1 MIHMKYIS
9 KIIGALN
16 ISDLNIVLS
25 ENETID
31 LSNEDLKSSYE
42 LRELIRKKLLVPYD
56 PKIHRYTKEI
66 KRIINPTVTDNS
78 ELGNY
83 IKLLDV
89 KIDKLINKVNQ
100 LTLKSEP
107 DGKIDML
114 LEKMEQL
121 LAKEVSIQKDIWK
134 TTPKIQE
141 TLKKVFDDNILV
153 IPDINLSDISNKN
166 IVTKD
171 AESQGT
177 DDILE
182 QLKKMK
188 NKE

>member
-1 MIHMKYIS
+1 MRYIS
-9 KIIGALN
+9 KIIGNLN
-16 ISDLNIVLS
+16 ITDLNIILS
-25 ENETID
+25 ENEIID

-42 LRELIRKKLLVPYD
+42 LREAIRKKLIIPYD
-56 PKIHRYTKEI
+56 PKIHKYIKEI
-66 KRIINPTVTDNS
+66 RRALIKPTDS

-100 LTLKSEP
+100 LTVPKP
-107 DGKIDML
+107 DGKIDIL
-114 LEKMEQL
+114 LAKMEQL
-121 LAKEVSIQKDIWK
+121 LTKEVSIKKDIWK
-134 TTPKIQE
+134 TSPEIQE
-141 TLKKVFDDNILV
+141 KSKKVFDDNILV

-171 AESQGT
+171 EESQGT
-177 DDILE
+177 DDILK